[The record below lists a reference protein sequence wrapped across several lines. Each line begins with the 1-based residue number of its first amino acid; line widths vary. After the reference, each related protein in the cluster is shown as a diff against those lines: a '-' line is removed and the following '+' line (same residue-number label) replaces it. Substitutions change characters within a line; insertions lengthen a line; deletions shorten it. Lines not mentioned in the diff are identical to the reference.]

1 MKDVIRRNSGRRSES
16 RLNSLTPI
24 AEQVSLKQQ
33 VMERLRNT
41 IAAGDLLP
49 GSLHS
54 VRELADRMGVSRTPV
69 REALI
74 DLSSRGMVRFERN
87 HGVRILQTSIH
98 DLDEIFEI
106 RLLLE
111 VPASRRAV
119 ERIDD
124 NGIKSLRA
132 AFDAMER
139 AAAAGDEQRMW
150 RRDRAFHHTLLALSG
165 NRRLADYVDSLRDM
179 VLMRGATTAGRTRT
193 LKQIVD
199 EHRDILDC
207 IVKKD
212 ATGTANALQAHIK
225 HTVELLII
233 EGASSLNS

>member
-1 MKDVIRRNSGRRSES
+1 LKDVTRRRSNRPETG
-16 RLNSLTPI
+16 LNALSPL

-33 VMERLRNT
+33 VTEILRNT

-54 VRELADRMGVSRTPV
+54 VRELAQRLGVSRTPV

-87 HGVRILQTSIH
+87 HGVRILQTTLH

-111 VPASRRAV
+111 VPASKRAV
-119 ERIDD
+119 ERLDEV
-124 NGIKSLRA
+124 GIRSLRS
-132 AFDAMER
+132 AFDSMER
-139 AAAAGDEQRMW
+139 AATAGDEPRMW
-150 RRDRAFHHTLLALSG
+150 KWDRTFHHTLLTLSG

-179 VLMRGATTAGRTRT
+179 VLMRGATTTAGRART
-193 LKQIVD
+193 LTQVVD
-199 EHRDILDC
+199 EHRDILEC

-212 ATGTANALQAHIK
+212 AAGAANALQAHIK
-225 HTVELLII
+225 HTAELLII
-233 EGASSLNS
+233 EGASSLRT

>member
-1 MKDVIRRNSGRRSES
+1 MTAVSARRRAPRSGS
-16 RLNSLTPI
+16 RLGNLTPL

-33 VMERLRNT
+33 VTDILRNT

-54 VRELADRMGVSRTPV
+54 VRELADRLGVSRTPV

-74 DLSSRGMVRFERN
+74 DLGSRGMVRFERN
-87 HGVRILQTSIH
+87 HGVRILQTSLH

-111 VPASRRAV
+111 PPAGRRAV
-119 ERIDD
+119 ERMDEA
-124 NGIKSLRA
+124 GIRALRA
-132 AFDAMER
+132 AFDAMGR

-150 RRDRAFHHTLLALSG
+150 RHDRAFHHTLLTLSG
-165 NRRLADYVDSLRDM
+165 NRRLADYVDSLRDV

-193 LKQIVD
+193 LGEIAD
-199 EHRDILDC
+199 EHRAIIDA
-207 IVKKD
+207 IVSKD
-212 ATGTANALQAHIK
+212 ADGVASALQAHIK
-225 HTVELLII
+225 RTAELVIMD
-233 EGASSLNS
+233 GASSLRA

>member
-1 MKDVIRRNSGRRSES
+1 LKDVTRRRSS
-16 RLNSLTPI
+16 RPETGLNALSPL
-24 AEQVSLKQQ
+24 AEQISLKQQ
-33 VMERLRNT
+33 VTEILRNT

-54 VRELADRMGVSRTPV
+54 VRELAQRLGVSRTPV

-87 HGVRILQTSIH
+87 HGVRILQTTLH

-119 ERIDD
+119 ERLDEV
-124 NGIKSLRA
+124 GIRSLRS
-132 AFDAMER
+132 AFESMER
-139 AAAAGDEQRMW
+139 AAIAGDEPRMW
-150 RRDRAFHHTLLALSG
+150 RWDRTFHHTLLTLSG

-193 LKQIVD
+193 LIEIVN
-199 EHRDILDC
+199 EHRDILES

-212 ATGTANALQAHIK
+212 ATGAANALQAHIK
-225 HTVELLII
+225 HTAELLII
-233 EGASSLNS
+233 EGASSLRT

>member
-1 MKDVIRRNSGRRSES
+1 M
-16 RLNSLTPI
+16 
-24 AEQVSLKQQ
+24 
-33 VMERLRNT
+33 
-41 IAAGDLLP
+41 
-49 GSLHS
+49 
-54 VRELADRMGVSRTPV
+54 

-87 HGVRILQTSIH
+87 HGVRILQTSLH

-119 ERIDD
+119 ERLDD
-124 NGIKSLRA
+124 VGIRSLQS
-132 AFDAMER
+132 AFDSMAK
-139 AAAAGDEQRMW
+139 AAAAGDEARMW
-150 RRDRAFHHTLLALSG
+150 RRDRTFHHTLLTLSG

-193 LKQIVD
+193 LLEIVE
-199 EHRDILDC
+199 EHREILDC

-212 ATGTANALQAHIK
+212 ALGASNALQAHIK
-225 HTVELLII
+225 HTAELLII
-233 EGASSLNS
+233 DGASSLRT

>member
-1 MKDVIRRNSGRRSES
+1 LKDVTRRRSNRPETG
-16 RLNSLTPI
+16 LNALSPL

-33 VMERLRNT
+33 VTEILRNT

-54 VRELADRMGVSRTPV
+54 VRELAQRLGVSRTPV

-87 HGVRILQTSIH
+87 HGVRILQTTLH

-119 ERIDD
+119 ERLDEV
-124 NGIKSLRA
+124 GIRSLRS
-132 AFDAMER
+132 AFESMER
-139 AAAAGDEQRMW
+139 AARVGDEPRMW
-150 RRDRAFHHTLLALSG
+150 RWDRTFHHTLLTLSG

-193 LKQIVD
+193 LIEIVD

-212 ATGTANALQAHIK
+212 AAGAAKALQAHIK
-225 HTVELLII
+225 HTAELLII
-233 EGASSLNS
+233 EGASSLRT

>member
-1 MKDVIRRNSGRRSES
+1 LKEVTRRRSNRPES
-16 RLNSLTPI
+16 GLNTLSPI

-33 VMERLRNT
+33 VTEILRNT

-54 VRELADRMGVSRTPV
+54 VRELAERLGVSRTPV

-119 ERIDD
+119 DRLDEV
-124 NGIKSLRA
+124 GIRLLRS

-139 AAAAGDEQRMW
+139 AAAAGDEPRMW
-150 RRDRAFHHTLLALSG
+150 RHDRAFHHTLLMLSG

-179 VLMRGATTAGRTRT
+179 VLLRGATTAGRTRT
-193 LKQIVD
+193 LMQIVD

-212 ATGTANALQAHIK
+212 AAGAANALQAHIK
-225 HTVELLII
+225 HTAELLII
-233 EGASSLNS
+233 EGTSSLRT